1 MFYAALDVSLRSV
14 AICIIDDKGKVRLE
28 RSVSSELVDLI
39 RCLREFGQP
48 IRQEGLGAGS
58 TSQHIAAGLT
68 EVGYDVV
75 CMEARQVSAALSA
88 MRNKTDRHDA
98 RGIAQILRSGWYSR
112 FHVKSQE
119 SLYTRALLTS
129 RKVMQRKCIDLENE
143 IRGVLKAFGVK
154 LPMRLSRGAFD
165 RAVRDI
171 ISGDPGLSHA
181 LLPMLE
187 ARQML
192 FETFVQLDRRVRQAA
207 NADAIC
213 RRFMGVPGVGEITA
227 LSFKAAVDDPTRFR
241 SSRTV
246 GAHFGL
252 TPRRFQ
258 SGEKDNPGRISHAGD
273 ADVRAT
279 LYAAANA
286 MLMRAIAW
294 SSLKAWGVRLMK
306 TKGRR
311 RAIVAVARKIAVVLH
326 RMWVDG
332 SDFGGDRRLRHD
344 LDSPPHLRSR
354 PDRPTRTTGW
364 MKPKMSAAP
373 RARPI
378 ARLSRPWSH
387 ACVQRLRRTGATRLR
402 REA

>member
-1 MFYAALDVSLRSV
+1 
-14 AICIIDDKGKVRLE
+14 
-28 RSVSSELVDLI
+28 
-39 RCLREFGQP
+39 
-48 IRQEGLGAGS
+48 
-58 TSQHIAAGLT
+58 
-68 EVGYDVV
+68 
-75 CMEARQVSAALSA
+75 MEARQVKAALSA
-88 MRNKTDRHDA
+88 MRNKTDKHDA

-112 FHVKSQE
+112 VHVKSVE
-119 SLYTRALLTS
+119 SHHTRALLTC

-143 IRGVLKAFGVK
+143 IRGLLKVFGVK
-154 LPMRLSRGAFD
+154 LPLRLSRGAFD
-165 RAVRDI
+165 LAVRDTI
-171 ISGDPGLSHA
+171 EADPALSHA
-181 LLPMLE
+181 LLPMLQ

-192 FETFVQLDRRVRQAA
+192 FDTFLELDRRVRKAA
-207 NADAIC
+207 KDDAVC

-227 LSFKAAVDDPTRFR
+227 LSFKAAVDDPARFK

-286 MLMRAIAW
+286 MLMRSITW

-332 SDFGGDRRLRHD
+332 SDFQHG
-344 LDSPPHLRSR
+344 S
-354 PDRPTRTTGW
+354 
-364 MKPKMSAAP
+364 
-373 RARPI
+373 
-378 ARLSRPWSH
+378 
-387 ACVQRLRRTGATRLR
+387 
-402 REA
+402 EAVA